1 MGGTSSG
8 QDMRTGDGQQ
18 NANRNNIRYCTLMFK
33 NLFLNELFSKG
44 RKVAVFLGKGQKNVI
59 KVFFRNFFYKSFL
72 FV

>member
-44 RKVAVFLGKGQKNVI
+44 LKVL
-59 KVFFRNFFYKSFL
+59 
-72 FV
+72 